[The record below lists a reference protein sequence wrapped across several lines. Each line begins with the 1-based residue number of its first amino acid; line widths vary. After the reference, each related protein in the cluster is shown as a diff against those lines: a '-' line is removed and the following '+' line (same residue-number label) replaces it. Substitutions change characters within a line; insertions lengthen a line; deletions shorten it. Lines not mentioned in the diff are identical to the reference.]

1 MKIRVLA
8 VGRPRDGELDARV
21 QDYGRRI
28 ERFGVGWSTAEVR
41 EVAAGKRYSER
52 HAREREAAA
61 LLAGSGD
68 RGRLVALDPG
78 GRCWSSEQVAER
90 LERWTTPHG
99 TFVVGGPLGL
109 DRAVLERADAVW
121 SLSKLTFPH
130 ELARLIVA
138 EQLYRAITILR
149 NVPYHKA

>member
-1 MKIRVLA
+1 MKIRLLA
-8 VGRPRDGELDARV
+8 VGRPRDRDLDARV
-21 QDYGRRI
+21 SDYGRRI
-28 ERFGVGWSTAEVR
+28 ERFGVDWSTAEVR
-41 EVAAGKRYSER
+41 EVPAGKRYSEG

-61 LLAGSGD
+61 LLAEASD

-78 GRCWSSEQVAER
+78 GRSWSSEQVSER

-99 TFVVGGPLGL
+99 TFVIGGPLGL
-109 DRAVLERADAVW
+109 DRSVLERADAVW
-121 SLSKLTFPH
+121 SLSCLTFPH

-138 EQLYRAITILR
+138 EQLYRALTILR